1 MHRRWRRI
9 ALPLGAVALSLA
21 GPEQTG
27 IPSPSASDTYVFDLK
42 PGWLLHL
49 SVEQRGTDVV
59 VRVLAPNGRELFRV
73 DSPTGG
79 KGTEEVW
86 LVAEAAGTHRIKIE
100 PWGRQRLKLQALRPA
115 TKRDRINAAAER
127 DYLLA
132 YQYEGT
138 ARLPRLER
146 MYLRAARAWES
157 LGKTEREADSRYR
170 LGRIRGERGDWQG
183 ALEALRRARSLY
195 HLAGARQGEMLAL
208 DRIAETY
215 QTLGRVEEARRTLQE
230 TVLRWK
236 MLGETWSEVA
246 TSYRLCQLLHVD
258 GRASEALQCYERV
271 LEGWRKLG
279 AQEEEGWARVDIGT
293 LHTSLGDLDQAF
305 NSFREALKLLPPG
318 SNGRGAAL
326 NQIGT
331 AYLKAGHAWRAQ
343 LWFREALVSGGREA
357 TALTGLGLAWKSLGE
372 SSQALSH
379 FRRALTLLDQPAEKA
394 TVLCHVGRL
403 YLSMDQTRP
412 ASAAFKKALLLG
424 DRKAQ
429 AEALSGLA
437 RTARKEGD
445 LPRASLL
452 MEKSLVLVESLRGD
466 IAHDLL
472 KATYLASK
480 RADYDFLI
488 DLLME
493 LGEDRQALAVHERA
507 LARSLADRL
516 GSAPLPPLESLLDED
531 TALLEYSLGEE
542 RSYLWWITRTER
554 AAFELPG
561 RSDLEPAIRQ
571 YHRVLSRRRAP
582 LSEIDRSSAEIFELL
597 LAPVASRLRQRRL
610 VIVAPDILQ
619 YVPFETLLID
629 CHEVVRMPSLTV
641 LARMRKRSPR
651 PRNGLALVG
660 DAVFNRLDGRLPS
673 HVRAPEN
680 GLKRLLY
687 VDEEVQSVLGKA
699 KGRVL
704 VATGFDA
711 VREVVTGGA
720 LAGFSILHFNGHG
733 RPDALL
739 LTRLDRL
746 GRPRPGWLTA
756 EEIGKLRLNADLVVL
771 SACQTALGREV
782 RGEGLVGLSQ
792 SFLAAGASSVL
803 GSLWSVD
810 DKATAHLM
818 DRFYRELLVHGRPPS
833 EALRMAQ
840 LSMRSQ
846 KQWRSPYYW
855 GGFVLQGDGLN
866 NARSSGSP

>member
-1 MHRRWRRI
+1 M
-9 ALPLGAVALSLA
+9 SLL
-21 GPEQTG
+21 
-27 IPSPSASDTYVFDLK
+27 SASDTYVFDLK

-49 SVEQRGTDVV
+49 SVEQRGTDIV
-59 VRVLAPNGRELFRV
+59 VRVLAPNGHELFRV
-73 DSPTGG
+73 DSPKGTE
-79 KGTEEVW
+79 GTEEVW
-86 LVAEAAGTHRIKIE
+86 LVAQAAGAYRIKVE
-100 PWGRQRLKLQALRPA
+100 PWGKQRIKTLALRPA
-115 TKRDRINAAAER
+115 TDEDRINAAAER

-132 YQYEGT
+132 FQREKDGE
-138 ARLPRLER
+138 RLWLER

-157 LGKTEREADSRYR
+157 LGRTEREAEARFR
-170 LGRIRGERGDWQG
+170 LGRILGERGDWTG
-183 ALEALRRARSLY
+183 ALEAFRRARSLY
-195 HLAGARQGEMLAL
+195 HLAGSRPAEMLAL
-208 DRIAETY
+208 DRIADAY

-230 TVLRWK
+230 TVLRWR
-236 MLGETWSEVA
+236 MLRETWNEVA
-246 TSYRLCQLLHVD
+246 TSYRICQLLHVD
-258 GRASEALQCYERV
+258 GRASESLQCYERV
-271 LEGWRKLG
+271 LEGWQKLG
-279 AQEEEGWARVDIGT
+279 AHEQEGWARVDIGT
-293 LHTSLGDLDQAF
+293 LYTSLGDLGQAF
-305 NSFREALKLLPPG
+305 KSFREALKLLPPG
-318 SNGRGAAL
+318 SNGRGAVL

-343 LWFREALVSGGREA
+343 FWFREALVSGGREA
-357 TALTGLGLAWKSLGE
+357 TALTGLGLVWKSLGK

-379 FRRALTLLDQPAEKA
+379 FRHALTLLDQPSEKA
-394 TVLCHVGRL
+394 TVLCHMGRL
-403 YLSMDQTRP
+403 YLSMDQMRL

-445 LPRASLL
+445 LEQASYL
-452 MEKSLVLVESLRGD
+452 MERSLALVESLRGD
-466 IAHDLL
+466 IARDLL

-493 LGEDRQALAVHERA
+493 HGRDLEALKVHERA

-542 RSYLWWITRTER
+542 RSYLWWITRTEL
-554 AAFELPG
+554 ATFELPG

-571 YHRVLSRRRAP
+571 YHHLLSRRRAS
-582 LSEIDRSSAEIFELL
+582 LSEIDRSSREIFQLL
-597 LAPVASRLRQRRL
+597 LEPVASRLSHRRI

-673 HVRAPEN
+673 YVRGPES
-680 GLKRLLY
+680 GLKRLGF
-687 VDEEVQSVLGKA
+687 VDDEVQSVLRKA
-699 KGRVL
+699 RNGRVL

-733 RPDALL
+733 RPDGIL
-739 LTRLDRL
+739 LTRLDHRGL
-746 GRPRPGWLTA
+746 PRPGWLTS
-756 EEIGKLRLNADLVVL
+756 EEVGKLRLNADLVVL

-833 EALRMAQ
+833 E
-840 LSMRSQ
+840 
-846 KQWRSPYYW
+846 
-855 GGFVLQGDGLN
+855 
-866 NARSSGSP
+866 